1 MDVGSLTTEGG
12 FGQGGAQP
20 GPRLPDLLFDA
31 LNSGLKDLT
40 TAPKKLGSLPLQGR
54 VHPLCGHCVTTV
66 SAVPSLRCG
75 FLLHH
80 RAAAGAN
87 EKRLKVLSP
96 ASDECST
103 RSHRLACQQPR
114 YRQKTSGVSPPL
126 WQDGTRG

>member
-1 MDVGSLTTEGG
+1 MDVGSWATEGG

-20 GPRLPDLLFDA
+20 GPRLPDLLFNA

-54 VHPLCGHCVTTV
+54 VHPLCSRCVTTV
-66 SAVPSLRCG
+66 GTVPSLSRG
-75 FLLHH
+75 FFLHH

-87 EKRLKVLSP
+87 EKRLKALSP

-103 RSHRLACQQPR
+103 RSHRLAC
-114 YRQKTSGVSPPL
+114 
-126 WQDGTRG
+126 